1 MKTFKKGDEV
11 RWTEDKTH
19 KYKVVATKE
28 ESHLTETGEQIKVS
42 AGNDYIISKTP
53 LEDGV
58 FGFQHVPMQHLEF
71 II

>member
-11 RWTEDKTH
+11 RWTNDDFT
-19 KYKVVATKE
+19 KYKILATKE
-28 ESHLTETGEQIKVS
+28 EPHITETGEKINVS
-42 AGNDYIISKTP
+42 EGNDYIISKTP